1 MAMALPI
8 VLLVSGG
15 SAVLAQDSSEA
26 PAEPAPSGE
35 AMATGPLVAP
45 PGSDPLGVSY
55 GEWADRWFT
64 WVASVPAAENPLLTD
79 DCQAGQEEGSDIF
92 FLPHTMPGTSVT
104 ADCKVGPGQSIL
116 AQAGGVIWTN
126 DDGETFE
133 EMVPL
138 VEALRG
144 EFTELSVT
152 IDGVKVPDIDS
163 YWVVSPG
170 AHYVFGE
177 DNIFGLDPGTERDAV
192 AGGWFV
198 MIPPLEPG
206 SHTIVV
212 RDLVASEDGSESQ
225 FAEYT
230 ANVTV
235 EPAE

>member
-1 MAMALPI
+1 MALPI
-8 VLLVSGG
+8 VLLLSGG
-15 SAVLAQDSSEA
+15 SAVLAQDTSAA
-26 PAEPAPSGE
+26 PAEDGASAE
-35 AMATGPLVAP
+35 AMATGTLVAP

-55 GEWADRWFT
+55 GQWADRWFT

-79 DCQAGQEEGSDIF
+79 DCQAGQEEGGDVF
-92 FLPHTMPGTSVT
+92 FLPHAMPGTSVT
-104 ADCKVGPGQSIL
+104 AECMVGADQSVL

-144 EFTELSVT
+144 DFSQLSVT
-152 IDGVKVPDIDS
+152 IDGVEVPDIDS

-170 AHYVFGE
+170 ARYVFGE
-177 DNIFGLDPGTERDAV
+177 DNIFGVDPGTELDAV

-212 RDLVASEDGSESQ
+212 RDRVASDDGSESPI
-225 FAEYT
+225 AEYT

-235 EPAE
+235 ESAE